1 MKGLGKIQKIILIL
15 ILIIIAIMGIYA
27 VVTIVLPNRNKG
39 NIVSEETIKYNYKL
53 YKRDGDLYRDIFHNL
68 KDTLEGNSIDYKEYA
83 EYITELFV
91 IDFYTLN
98 NKISK
103 DDVGG
108 LQYIYGEM
116 KDNFILNATDTIYKY
131 VENNFNNNRNQDL
144 PAVNKVELNSI
155 TTSKYKIGEV
165 EYESYVVDLKWE
177 YGSDLGY
184 EESGIFTL
192 IKDND
197 KLYIVEK

>member
-1 MKGLGKIQKIILIL
+1 MKKIGKIQKVIALLIL
-15 ILIIIAIMGIYA
+15 IMVVIMGIYA
-27 VVTIVLPNRNKG
+27 VVTIFIPKNNKE
-39 NIVSEETIKYNYKL
+39 NMKSEETIKYDYNL
-53 YKRDGDLYRDIFHNL
+53 YKRDSKLYRDIFHNL
-68 KDTLEGNSIDYKEYA
+68 KDTLESDSIDYDKYA

-116 KDNFILNATDTIYKY
+116 KDNFVLNATNTIYKY
-131 VENNFNNNRNQDL
+131 VENNFNNNRNQEL
-144 PAVNKVELNSI
+144 PEVSKVTLNNI
-155 TTSKYKIGEV
+155 TNSMYKINNV
-165 EYESYVVDLKWE
+165 EYESYIVDLNWE
-177 YGSDLGY
+177 YNKDLGY
-184 EESGIFTL
+184 ETSGIFTI
-192 IKDND
+192 IKNEE